1 MVDFLKL
8 KNILKQMKFEF
19 YRQNY
24 GEYIN
29 EGVITMNNALKIENR
44 IKILKENG
52 KENGNIIRKLTR
64 KLRKLKGDD

>member
-1 MVDFLKL
+1 
-8 KNILKQMKFEF
+8 
-19 YRQNY
+19 
-24 GEYIN
+24 
-29 EGVITMNNALKIENR
+29 MNNALKIENR